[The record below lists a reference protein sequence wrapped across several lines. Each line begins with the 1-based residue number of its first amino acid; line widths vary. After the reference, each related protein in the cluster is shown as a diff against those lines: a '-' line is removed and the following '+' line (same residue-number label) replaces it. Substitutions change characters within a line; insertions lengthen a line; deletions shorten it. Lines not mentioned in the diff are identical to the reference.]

1 MADLSTSFAG
11 LQLKNPLIVSS
22 SGLTNSAA
30 KNKTWEEAGAA
41 AVVLKSVF
49 EEQILLH
56 AGQMQTYGHSEGD
69 DYMVHY
75 VRNHQLN
82 EYVALIRETKSACS
96 IPVIASINC
105 HTDSEWVEY
114 ASMFEE
120 AGADALEI
128 NILSLRTERDYKA
141 GSFQQMHVNVLKQ
154 IANKIRIPVVV
165 KLGSNLTAPVA
176 MADRLSAHGAAGMV
190 LFNRFYQPDINID
203 KMEYTSGNVFSTPAD
218 LYNGL
223 RWTAILSSKLPNFPV
238 ALSGGVHDGDAMI
251 KALLAGAS
259 AVEVCSAIYQQGPD
273 VITKMLERVEQWQ
286 ESKGFTSVAA
296 YRGRMNAS
304 AVGAEE
310 LFERTQFMRYY
321 SSKAE

>member
-1 MADLSTSFAG
+1 MADLRTSFAG
-11 LQLKNPLIVSS
+11 LELKNPLIVSS

-30 KNKTWEEAGAA
+30 KNKKWEEAGAA

-56 AGQMQTYGHSEGD
+56 AGQMENYGQTEGD
-69 DYMVHY
+69 DYMVQY

-82 EYVALIRETKSACS
+82 ETISLIRDTKEQCS

-105 HTDSEWVEY
+105 HSDSEWGEY
-114 ASMFEE
+114 AALFEQ

-128 NILSLRTERDYKA
+128 NILSLRTARDYQA

-154 IANKIRIPVVV
+154 VIKDIKIPVVV

-176 MADRLSAHGAAGMV
+176 MADRLSAHGAAGIV
-190 LFNRFYQPDINID
+190 LFNRFYQPDIDIE
-203 KMEYTSGNVFSTPAD
+203 KLEYTSGNVFSSPAD

-238 ALSGGVHDGDAMI
+238 ALSGGVHDGDAMV

-259 AVEVCSAIYQQGPD
+259 AVQVCSAIYQQGPD
-273 VITKMLERVEQWQ
+273 VITKMLDRVAAWQ
-286 ESKGFTSVAA
+286 ESKGFASLAA

-304 AVGAEE
+304 AVGGEE